1 MIELIDKEKMHINLD
16 NGFIF
21 GQVVFETILVKEK
34 AIFLQ
39 EHMFRMNEGLKR
51 LEIKNTITV
60 NEVEELI
67 DKNNLSNIV
76 LKILVSDTNKIAII
90 RKISYSLKDY
100 EKGFNLTISTVK
112 KNSTSIYSYIKSSN
126 YFENLF
132 ERNKALKR
140 GFNECIFLNE
150 QGFITECSMSNIFW
164 IKDDIIYTSSLKCGL
179 LNGILR
185 TWVLKNYIVIKGEF
199 LLENL
204 LKADGVFITNSII
217 GVMKVVKI
225 NNIEFD
231 GRMVEMINKKY
242 KKYLEEC

>member
-100 EKGFNLTISTVK
+100 EKGFN
-112 KNSTSIYSYIKSSN
+112 
-126 YFENLF
+126 
-132 ERNKALKR
+132 
-140 GFNECIFLNE
+140 
-150 QGFITECSMSNIFW
+150 
-164 IKDDIIYTSSLKCGL
+164 
-179 LNGILR
+179 
-185 TWVLKNYIVIKGEF
+185 
-199 LLENL
+199 
-204 LKADGVFITNSII
+204 
-217 GVMKVVKI
+217 
-225 NNIEFD
+225 
-231 GRMVEMINKKY
+231 
-242 KKYLEEC
+242 